1 MCRRRRIQ
9 RTRPARPSHGRWPRA
24 ASVSLLAAAL
34 ATALATAL
42 LLPGPTGSL
51 PRAAAAVRAR
61 GAGVPC
67 TERAPRAPR
76 LHARATTLG
85 VPAPP
90 FGVAIAPGG
99 RFAFAGLG
107 GSVGV
112 FSLATG
118 RLHLRSTI
126 AVPGQARGLALS
138 PNGRYLVVA
147 DGAGGAAV
155 LDVASAER
163 GSGSALLGQLTSTGH
178 GAIEASVSPDGAF
191 VFVTL
196 EYGNELVVFNLR
208 RAIATGFASSQPVGV
223 VPLENP
229 VGMATSPDGRYLYV
243 TSEVGTSPGQGTLT
257 VVDIATAETNA
268 SRAVVASVPAGCDP
282 VRVVAARGSV
292 YVAARGSDSVLW
304 FSSRALVH
312 APSHAL
318 KARVR
323 VGPEPVGLAVVD
335 GGAALLVADSD
346 RYGTSAHA
354 SLALVRLHAGGRP
367 TLAGY
372 LVSGRFPR
380 DIATARRG
388 HLAIVA
394 DYRSSRLETL
404 SLRSLPAARSYGSVR
419 TSTAVTVLPKPET
432 RPATEHQ
439 DPLPGIVYLI
449 SAVHR
454 SPA

>member
-9 RTRPARPSHGRWPRA
+9 RTPPARSSHGRWSRA
-24 ASVSLLAAAL
+24 APLLAGPL
-34 ATALATAL
+34 VTAL
-42 LLPGPTGSL
+42 LLAGPTGPL
-51 PRAAAAVRAR
+51 PRAAGAARAR
-61 GAGVPC
+61 GAGVAC
-67 TERAPRAPR
+67 TARTATAPR
-76 LHARATTLG
+76 LHAQSTTLG

-112 FSLATG
+112 FSLAAG

-126 AVPGQARGLALS
+126 AVPGAAHGLALS
-138 PNGRYLVVA
+138 PDGRYLVVA
-147 DGAGGAAV
+147 DGAGGASV
-155 LDVASAER
+155 LDVAAAEQ

-196 EYGNELVVFNLR
+196 EYSNKLAVFDLR
-208 RAIATGFASSQPVGV
+208 RAIATGFAGNLPVGV
-223 VPLENP
+223 VPLEDP

-257 VVDIATAETNA
+257 VVDIARAETNA

-312 APSHAL
+312 APSDAL
-318 KARVR
+318 KASVR
-323 VGPEPVGLAVVD
+323 VGPEPVGLAAVD
-335 GGAALLVADSD
+335 GGTALLVADSD

-354 SLALVRLHAGGRP
+354 SLALVRLHTGGRP

-388 HLAIVA
+388 DLAIVA

-404 SLRSLPAARSYGSVR
+404 SLRSLPAARS
-419 TSTAVTVLPKPET
+419 
-432 RPATEHQ
+432 
-439 DPLPGIVYLI
+439 
-449 SAVHR
+449 
-454 SPA
+454 